1 MRMRELECFGKL
13 TNTGKCPH
21 CKYMEACR
29 FATQDT
35 KRTAE
40 QDLRWRNASEFDDTQ
55 AVPGNT
61 ELPVDITA
69 KRTFS
74 HDEVVALSA
83 FLLRIGSNR
92 KLGRILEAKLMGAKS
107 FSAIAKREGV
117 SRQAIHK
124 RIGKELANVFG
135 FKSRQ
140 LTDSRLLSLTPS
152 EFALLKLTRAGY
164 EDGDIQKELRIDS
177 RKVFEEIRKHMEW
190 KLSRAT

>member
-1 MRMRELECFGKL
+1 MRMREMECFGKL
-13 TNTGKCPH
+13 VNTGKCPH
-21 CKYMEACR
+21 CKYIEACR
-29 FATQDT
+29 FATQDA

-40 QDLRWRNASEFDDTQ
+40 DDLRWRNACEFDDTQ
-55 AVPGNT
+55 AVPGSE
-61 ELPVDITA
+61 ELPVDLSG
-69 KRTFS
+69 KQTFS

-107 FSAIAKREGV
+107 FSAIAKKEGV

-152 EFALLKLTRAGY
+152 EFAMLKMSRAGY
-164 EDGDIQKELRIDS
+164 GKEDIRKELRIDS
-177 RKVFEEIRKHMEW
+177 RKVFDEIHKNMEW
-190 KLSRAT
+190 KLSRSS

>member
-55 AVPGNT
+55 AFSGNN
-61 ELPVDITA
+61 ELPVDISEN
-69 KRTFS
+69 RTFS
-74 HDEVVALSA
+74 HDEVVSLSA

-92 KLGRILEAKLMGAKS
+92 
-107 FSAIAKREGV
+107 KREGV

-164 EDGDIQKELRIDS
+164 EDEDIRKELRIDS